1 MIISKKQKKLQMSL
15 ILHWI
20 RGCIMKIGIVTR
32 KPNIEANV
40 PEKLVALLREHGAEI
55 YVPFGQQ
62 NGSVG
67 TSLPI
72 EEFYQTIELVIVLG
86 GDGTLLQVA
95 QSASEYELPIL
106 GINFGRVGLLTDLEA
121 DEMNLISQIFTGDY
135 TLDERMM
142 LTAVVT
148 DESGERHRF
157 HALNEI
163 ALSRGNFSKMLEMDL
178 YIDEAFSTPIRADG
192 LIVAT
197 PTGSTAYSLSAGGA
211 VVDPWAEVFAVT
223 PICPYTLNIRPMIID
238 KNRTICIRQKAD
250 AENVSYLSYDGNEAV
265 VISPGMEIHI
275 QIAKKKTKLIRIAN
289 RNFYSVLK
297 DKL

>member
-1 MIISKKQKKLQMSL
+1 
-15 ILHWI
+15 
-20 RGCIMKIGIVTR
+20 MKIGIVTR
-32 KPNIEANV
+32 KPNIKPQV
-40 PEKLVALLREHGAEI
+40 LEKLIALLREHGAEI

-67 TSLPI
+67 TFLPMN
-72 EEFYQTIELVIVLG
+72 EFYQTIELVIVLG

-106 GINFGRVGLLTDLEA
+106 GINFGRVGLLTDLEQN
-121 DEMNLISQIFTGDY
+121 ELELVSRIFTGEY
-135 TLDERMM
+135 VLDERMM
-142 LTAVVT
+142 LSAVVN
-148 DESGERHRF
+148 DESGERYRF
-157 HALNEI
+157 RALNEI

-178 YIDEAFSTPIRADG
+178 YIDEDFCTPIRADG

-223 PICPYTLNIRPMIID
+223 PICPHALNIRSMIID

-250 AENVSYLSYDGNEAV
+250 AENVSYLSHDGNEAV
-265 VISPGMEIHI
+265 VISPGMEINI
-275 QIAKKKTKLIRIAN
+275 QIACKKTKLIRIAN